1 MKESVKL
8 KGVVMRIIHYFVVVM
23 GVVVGLGG
31 SNSSLVEAKT
41 LEAGYASTSWIG
53 SGEVHALPEGGQV
66 INAIVKGVM
75 IVRHSNGAIGGVVHT
90 AQLECP
96 IRVTLNKTDDHRSYL
111 GLCTILAHE
120 GKDVGYAEWKCS
132 GGSKECE
139 GEFTFTGG
147 AGGFSGIL
155 GTTPVFSRIVFEKLE
170 GNNARAVGYA
180 YWPNLTVTLP

>member
-1 MKESVKL
+1 
-8 KGVVMRIIHYFVVVM
+8 MRIIHYVVVVM
-23 GVVVGLGG
+23 GVVVGFDGN
-31 SNSSLVEAKT
+31 SSSLVAAKT

-53 SGEVHALPEGGQV
+53 SGEVHDLPGGGQV

-75 IVRHSNGAIGGVVHT
+75 IVRHSNGAVGGIVHT

-96 IRVTLNKTDDHRSYL
+96 IRVTLSQANHQRAYF

-120 GKDVGYAEWKCS
+120 GKDVGYAEWKCA
-132 GGSKECE
+132 GGSMDCE

-147 AGGFSGIL
+147 AGGFSGIS
-155 GTTPVFSRIVFEKLE
+155 GATPFFSRIVFEKLE
-170 GNNARAVGYA
+170 GNSARAVGYA

>member
-1 MKESVKL
+1 MK
-8 KGVVMRIIHYFVVVM
+8 IIYYFYFIVVM
-23 GVVVGLGG
+23 GLVVGLIGNDG
-31 SNSSLVEAKT
+31 SLASAKT
-41 LEAGYASTSWIG
+41 LEAGYASTSWMG
-53 SGEVHALPEGGQV
+53 SGEVHDLPGGGQV

-75 IVRHSNGAIGGVVHT
+75 IVRHSNGAVGGIVHT

-96 IRVTLNKTDDHRSYL
+96 IRVTLNQTNDQRAYF

-120 GKDVGYAEWKCS
+120 GKDVGYAEWKCAGAS
-132 GGSKECE
+132 MDCE

-147 AGGFSGIL
+147 AGGFSGIS
-155 GTTPVFSRIVFEKLE
+155 GATPFFSRIVFEKLE